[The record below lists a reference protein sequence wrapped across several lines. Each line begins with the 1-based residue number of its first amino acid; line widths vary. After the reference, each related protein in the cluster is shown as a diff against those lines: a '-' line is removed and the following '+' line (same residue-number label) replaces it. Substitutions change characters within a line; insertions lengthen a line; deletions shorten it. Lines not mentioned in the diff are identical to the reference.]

1 MMGAVTTSLAHD
13 ACMPY
18 ALKNQNNLLKVMIF
32 NHVFKTS
39 TLYIC
44 NVQAGVKVCKNTDV
58 HI

>member
-32 NHVFKTS
+32 SHVFKTS
-39 TLYIC
+39 T